1 MGEKRDIV
9 TIDGPSGVGKST
21 VSRRVA
27 AITGFTYLDTGAM
40 YRGVGWY
47 LQQQGANLDD
57 AAAIAQHLQK
67 FKLELFPAENDRSDV
82 RVEVNGRDVSDAIRT
97 PDMAMIASQ
106 VSAIPVVR
114 QILTDIQRAY
124 GDRGGIVAEGRD
136 TGTVVFPG
144 AKFKFFLD
152 ALPRE
157 RAKRRVEQLR
167 AKGVLADPEE
177 ILAMTI
183 LRDKNDSER
192 QIAPLRQA
200 EDAVRVD
207 TTAMNI
213 EDVVEVLV
221 AVIQKGNRR

>member
-47 LQQQGANLDD
+47 LQQQGVNLDD